1 MINPPVKT
9 SQDFMYVMPSHIR
22 AARGWLGWNLDEM
35 QEKSGLSRD
44 TISRFERGKQKIAN
58 DTRAVLFQTCFMAGV
73 ELLPDGLRARGMQP

>member
-9 SQDFMYVMPSHIR
+9 SKDFMYVTPSHIR

-35 QEKSGLSRD
+35 QEKSGLARD

-58 DTRAVLFQTCFMAGV
+58 DTRAVLYQTCLRAGV
-73 ELLPDGLRARGMQP
+73 ELRRDGLRVRMEAE